1 MAPRLKD
8 IAEKLG
14 VSTSTV
20 SLVLNNKPGVSEK
33 TRQKVLKLAKE
44 LGYSTNLLSKPALK
58 NQKNIR
64 FIIYKKHGMVVSDT
78 PFFSE
83 LIEGIDQK
91 ARDEGFNLIISYINE
106 QEENQME
113 ILRILKDNPPSG
125 ILLLATEM
133 QREDLIP
140 FKSLG
145 LPLVVLDSNF
155 SSEKI
160 DTIIINNT
168 EAAYEATQYLI
179 TNGHQDI
186 GYLRSSF
193 WINNFDERKVGF
205 LRALSENGLKF
216 NKKFVFHL
224 EPTLDGAYRD
234 MQNTLALQPPPLLPT
249 AFFADND
256 IIAIGALRALKD
268 NGYRIPEDI
277 SLIGFDN
284 MPFCEITNPSLST
297 VNVYKRRMGI
307 IALKRLIE
315 RIENELVESIKIEIN
330 TELVERKSVFKR

>member
-1 MAPRLKD
+1 MAPRIKD
-8 IAEKLG
+8 IAKKLG
-14 VSTSTV
+14 VSPATV
-20 SLVLNNKPGVSEK
+20 SLVLNNKPGVSER
-33 TRQKVLKLAKE
+33 TRQRVLKMVKE
-44 LGYSTNLLSKPALK
+44 MGYSTNLLSKPALK

-83 LIEGIDQK
+83 LIEGIEQE
-91 ARDEGFNLIISYINE
+91 ARDGGFNLIISYINDHE
-106 QEENQME
+106 QNQME
-113 ILRILKDNPPSG
+113 ILRILKDNPPDG

-133 QREDLIP
+133 QREDLLP
-140 FKSLG
+140 FKRLS

-160 DTIIINNT
+160 DTIIINNL

-179 TNGHQDI
+179 ANGHQEI
-186 GYLRSSF
+186 GYLHSSV
-193 WINNFDERKVGF
+193 WINNFDERKAGF
-205 LRALSENGLKF
+205 LKALSENDIKL
-216 NKKFVFHL
+216 NKKYIFSL
-224 EPTLDGAYRD
+224 ESTLDGAYRD
-234 MQNTLALQPPPLLPT
+234 MQSALQPPPSLPT

-284 MPFCEITNPSLST
+284 MPFCEITDPSLST

-307 IALKRLIE
+307 IALKRLLE
-315 RIENELVESIKIEIN
+315 RIEDDMVESIKIEIN
-330 TELVERKSVFKR
+330 TELVERKSVLKVR